1 MRNLLI
7 VFLLFTVPLSAQTL
21 TEARAMYINGEY
33 EKALPV
39 FEQELKRK
47 PKDVNLN
54 YWYGAC
60 LYHTGNPT
68 AALPYLINAE
78 KSKIPAA
85 SLLLADYYHKQ
96 YQFDKSAGHLDKYIA
111 FGLSSNSAEV
121 ASMLKASE
129 KAKQMLK
136 AVEDVV
142 FIDSLVVPMDS
153 VFENI
158 RLHSAN
164 GTVLPLRKLFPEK
177 GDSLSVAYL
186 TERKDRVFYDDTT
199 TENGWDIF
207 SLNRTMNSWETINL
221 VKSLNQASNE
231 RFPYVLNDGITIY
244 FASDGYNSI
253 GGYDLY
259 VSRYHLASESFFTP
273 EPLPMPFNSVY
284 NDYFYIVDEYV
295 GRGFLVTDRYAG
307 KDSVTI
313 YTFIPEST
321 RKILS
326 GKSEQ
331 EVLDYARLASI
342 SLTQDGIDTD
352 SIQTMLEE
360 RYQYDDNTVLH
371 ELEHTGSEQLRFF
384 VRDDLVYENEN
395 DFRSEEARQAYL
407 QYLKLQ
413 ARFNSL
419 NTQLEADRPKYTGKD
434 NPEQQELASRILN
447 AEWVLLFLERDIPL
461 KEYEIR
467 RLELEKID
475 ASINN

>member
-1 MRNLLI
+1 MKNLLFI
-7 VFLLFTVPLSAQTL
+7 FLLFSASLSAQTL
-21 TEARAMYINGEY
+21 TEARTLFTEGEY

-47 PKDVNLN
+47 PKDANLN

-60 LYHTGNPT
+60 LYHTGNQT
-68 AALPYLINAE
+68 AALPYLVNGE
-78 KSKIPAA
+78 KYKIPMA

-164 GTVLPLRKLFPEK
+164 GTILPLRKLFPEK

-352 SIQTMLEE
+352 SVSRMLEE
-360 RYQYDDNTVLH
+360 RYQYENNIILQELDNTDR
-371 ELEHTGSEQLRFF
+371 EQLSFF
-384 VRDDLVYENEN
+384 VRDGLVYENESDFKN
-395 DFRSEEARQAYL
+395 DEARRAYL
-407 QYLKLQ
+407 QYLKMK

-419 NTQLEADRPKYTGKD
+419 TAQLETDRLKYTGKD

-467 RLELEKID
+467 SLELKTID
-475 ASINN
+475 SSKNN

>member
-1 MRNLLI
+1 MKNLLFI
-7 VFLLFTVPLSAQTL
+7 LLLFSAGLSAQTL
-21 TEARAMYINGEY
+21 TEARALFTEGDY
-33 EKALPV
+33 EQALPV
-39 FEQELKRK
+39 FERELRRK
-47 PKDVNLN
+47 PKDANLN

-68 AALPYLINAE
+68 AALPYLVNGE
-78 KSKIPAA
+78 KYKIPMA
-85 SLLLADYYHKQ
+85 SLLLADYYHDK
-96 YQFDKSAGHLDKYIA
+96 YQFDISTGHLDKYIA

-121 ASMLKASE
+121 ARLLKSAE

-136 AVEDVV
+136 AVQDVV
-142 FIDSLVVPMDS
+142 FIDSLVVPADS

-158 RLHSAN
+158 RLHSVN
-164 GTVLPLRKLFPEK
+164 GEILPLRKLFPEK
-177 GDSLSVAYL
+177 GDSLSIAYL

-199 TENGWDIF
+199 AENGWDIF
-207 SLNRTMNSWETINL
+207 SLDLMMDNWEKIDL
-221 VKSLNQASNE
+221 VKNLNQTSNE

-259 VSRYHLASESFFTP
+259 VSRYHFASESFFTP
-273 EPLPMPFNSVY
+273 EPLPMPFNSIY

-295 GRGFLVTDRYAG
+295 GRGFLVTDRFAG

-331 EVLDYARLASI
+331 EIPDYARLASI
-342 SLTQDGIDTD
+342 SLTQQGIDTD
-352 SIQTMLEE
+352 SVKKILEE
-360 RYQYDDNTVLH
+360 RYQYDNNAVLQEIDNTD
-371 ELEHTGSEQLRFF
+371 SEQLRFF
-384 VRDDLVYENEN
+384 ISDDLVYEKES
-395 DFRSEEARQAYL
+395 DFKSEEARQAYL

-419 NTQLEADRPKYTGKD
+419 NTQLEADRLIYTGKD
-434 NPEQQELASRILN
+434 SPEQQELTSRILN
-447 AEWVLLFLERDIPL
+447 TEWALLFLERDIPL

-467 RLELEKID
+467 RLELKITD
-475 ASINN
+475 SSNNN